1 MKEITKSAS
10 VFIFNHIT
18 KEDVMKEVRDLDVS
32 KASQENDIP
41 TKIINESA
49 DIFPNFKYESFNNM
63 IDVCIFPTSVKLA
76 NVASVSSKKGQQIQ
90 RKIID
95 L

>member
-41 TKIINESA
+41 TKIINENA

-63 IDVCIFPTSVKLA
+63 IDVCIFPTSLKLA
-76 NVASVSSKKGQQIQ
+76 NVASASSKKAQQIQ